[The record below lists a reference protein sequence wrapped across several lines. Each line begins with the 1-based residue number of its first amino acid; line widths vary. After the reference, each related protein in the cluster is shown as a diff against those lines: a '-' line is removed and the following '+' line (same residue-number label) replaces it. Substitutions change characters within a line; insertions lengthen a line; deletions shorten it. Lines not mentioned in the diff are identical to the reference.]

1 MYPWH
6 ATFHM
11 GIVHFMAYP
20 HVKTE
25 DEILKSVYKILND
38 DFFQAIEVNML
49 YEDIILGKISALCE
63 TANVEFLLGAQPFFL
78 SKKINLN
85 AVNNE
90 ERHQA
95 IQLCKMQIE
104 RSYRYR
110 ARALTILSGQYGLK
124 EKKEELKQNLI
135 LSLKELCSYSH
146 EVGNIEGYQLGIDL
160 EIFDHTID
168 KKVLIG
174 PAPDAFD
181 VAKSVKADYPAFSLT
196 VDLSHIPL
204 LFEDPYY
211 VLKLLAPFIGHVH
224 IGNGILDKKNPF
236 YGDNHPRFGIS
247 GGCNDFQEIANFIFA
262 LEKIDYFNQRVMT
275 EKPVISFE
283 VKPLPHEDS
292 DLVIANS
299 KRKFLAALGRS
310 FINHKELEYK
320 L

>member
-1 MYPWH
+1 MMYPWH
-6 ATFHM
+6 ATFHL

-20 HVKTE
+20 HANTE
-25 DEILKSVYKILND
+25 DEILKTVYKILND
-38 DFFQAIEVNML
+38 DFFQAIEVNVL
-49 YEDIILGKISALCE
+49 YEDKILEKISAQCE
-63 TANVEFLLGAQPFFL
+63 TAHVEFLLGTQPLFL
-78 SKKINLN
+78 SNQINLN
-85 AVNNE
+85 SMNDE
-90 ERHQA
+90 ERYRA
-95 IQLCKMQIE
+95 IDLSKIQID

-110 ARALTILSGQYGLK
+110 ARALTMLSGRYDLIAR
-124 EKKEELKQNLI
+124 KEELKQKLI
-135 LSLKELCSYSH
+135 LSLKELCHYSQ
-146 EVGNIEGYQLGIDL
+146 EKGNAAGYQLGIDL

-224 IGNGILDKKNPF
+224 IGNGILDKNNPF
-236 YGDNHPRFGIS
+236 YGDNHPRFGIY
-247 GGCNDFQEIANFIFA
+247 GGCNDFQEVANFIYA
-262 LEKIDYFNQRVMT
+262 LEKNGYFNQRVMT

-283 VKPLPHEDS
+283 VKPLPDEDS

-299 KRKFLAALGRS
+299 KRTFLSALDKVYSDHR
-310 FINHKELEYK
+310 E
-320 L
+320 

>member
-1 MYPWH
+1 MMYPWH
-6 ATFHM
+6 ATFHL

-20 HVKTE
+20 HAKTE
-25 DEILKSVYKILND
+25 DEILKTVYKILND
-38 DFFQAIEVNML
+38 DFFQAIEVNVL
-49 YEDIILGKISALCE
+49 YEDKILEKISAQCE
-63 TANVEFLLGAQPFFL
+63 TAHVEFLLGTQPLFL
-78 SKKINLN
+78 SNQINLN
-85 AVNNE
+85 SMNDE
-90 ERHQA
+90 ERYRA
-95 IQLCKMQIE
+95 IDLSKIQID

-110 ARALTILSGQYGLK
+110 ARALTMLSGRYDLIAR
-124 EKKEELKQNLI
+124 KEELKQKLI
-135 LSLKELCSYSH
+135 LSLKELCHYSQ
-146 EVGNIEGYQLGIDL
+146 EKGNAAGYQLGIDL

-224 IGNGILDKKNPF
+224 IGNGILDKSNPF
-236 YGDNHPRFGIS
+236 YGDNHPRFGIY
-247 GGCNDFQEIANFIFA
+247 GGCNDFQEVANFIFA
-262 LEKIDYFNQRVMT
+262 LEKNGYFNQRVMT

-283 VKPLPHEDS
+283 VKPLPDEDS

-299 KRKFLAALGRS
+299 KRTFLSALDKVYSDHR
-310 FINHKELEYK
+310 E
-320 L
+320 